1 MEILAGYFAIL
12 LPTPPQKVE
21 DKLKEIK
28 ECEKKVENTLV
39 KKQ

>member
-28 ECEKKVENTLV
+28 ECEKKKWKTHW
-39 KKQ
+39 